1 MKIVRKGKE
10 YDYPYKTI
18 FVKDNQHE
26 ALQRVAKKNNTPLGK
41 MIIKLVE
48 HYESCIG

>member
-26 ALQRVAKKNNTPLGK
+26 ALQRVAKKNNLPLGR
-41 MIIKLVE
+41 MIIKLVDF
-48 HYESCIG
+48 YESNIG

>member
-1 MKIVRKGKE
+1 MKLKRNGKH

-18 FVKDNQHE
+18 FVKDNQHA
-26 ALQRVAKKNNTPLGK
+26 ALQRVAKKNKLPLGK

-48 HYESCIG
+48 HYESSIG